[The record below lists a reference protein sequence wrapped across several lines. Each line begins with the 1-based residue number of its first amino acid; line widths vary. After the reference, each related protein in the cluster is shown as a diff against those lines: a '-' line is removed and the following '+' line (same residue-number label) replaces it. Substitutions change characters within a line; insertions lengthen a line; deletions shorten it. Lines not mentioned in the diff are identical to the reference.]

1 MQFWQ
6 RCWWFF
12 AKLVKV
18 LYALNQKRI
27 VSFLGNF
34 FPSFYFWTSILI
46 FWQHWRLFTAVKVK
60 CFCSIPIV
68 LEKSTIFE
76 IMSAE
81 STLDTQTHSS
91 NKLAKLSGQKSKKN
105 NSKPETKVTAT
116 NFSTECI
123 FPQIA
128 FWETPQ
134 VAWQW

>member
-76 IMSAE
+76 KMSAE

-91 NKLAKLSGQKSKKN
+91 NKLAKLSGQKSRKITQNPRQKL
-105 NSKPETKVTAT
+105 PQQ
-116 NFSTECI
+116 I
-123 FPQIA
+123 FQQNV
-128 FWETPQ
+128 FFLKLLFGRHRR
-134 VAWQW
+134 